1 MRIGL
6 STFHRK
12 ASRRSAKTLP
22 VGDRQALVLAVA
34 AQKGGV
40 GKTTTCVTLGAAWA
54 RHYGLRV
61 LVVDLDPQGHVN
73 LALRE
78 QVEIG
83 GGALSDVL
91 LEQKGR
97 EVGDIVAQTTIDG
110 LHVTPSDPELM
121 TVEDRLASRI
131 GKELA
136 LKKAL
141 EHTRTHYDVVLLDC
155 PPNIGTLTVNALV
168 AADAVLIPCNPT
180 ALSVAGVEGLLAAV
194 EDVADDLNEELEIAG
209 VAVTKVDGRTRKMN
223 ETVLALVDDAF
234 GDLVLPQEVGVCA
247 ALAAA
252 QLEGR
257 DIYAHDPS
265 SRGAEQYRTLAGQI
279 LERLQRP
286 VRQHA

>member
-6 STFHRK
+6 STYNRK
-12 ASRRSAKTLP
+12 ASGRGRKTLP
-22 VGDRQALVLAVA
+22 VGAHSGLVIAVA

-40 GKTTTCVTLGAAWA
+40 GKTTSCVSLAAAWA
-54 RHYGLRV
+54 RHFGLRV

-78 QVEIG
+78 QVEVG

-91 LEQKGR
+91 IEQRGR
-97 EVGDIVAQTTIDG
+97 EVGDIVATTTIEG
-110 LHVTPSDPELM
+110 LFVTPSDPELM

-131 GKELA
+131 GKELT

-141 EHTRTHYDVVLLDC
+141 ERTRTHYDMVLLDC

-168 AADAVLIPCNPT
+168 ASDAVLIPCNPS
-180 ALSVAGVEGLLAAV
+180 ALSVAGVEGLLVAAGS
-194 EDVADDLNEELEIAG
+194 VADDLNDALQVAG
-209 VAVTKVDGRTRKMN
+209 VMVTKVDGRTRKMN
-223 ETVLALVDDAF
+223 EVVLGMVDDAF
-234 GDLVLPQEVGVCA
+234 GELVLPQAIGVCS

-257 DIYAHDPS
+257 DIYAHEPG
-265 SRGAEQYRTLAGQI
+265 SRGAEQYRALAGQI
-279 LERLQRP
+279 LERLKR
-286 VRQHA
+286 RERALA